1 MKKYILSLSC
11 CFFIFLKTDAQ
22 TAINW
27 KGKLSASGLFS
38 SEEINPF
45 WTYANS
51 DGQFGA
57 ASQFSGL
64 GEVSGLYA
72 LSDNA
77 SLEGGAAFFYRDE
90 VTDEFQRRD
99 LYLQFKNK
107 WLKATVGAKRA
118 DIQAQGLSATNKN
131 FLVSNNA
138 RPLGGLLL
146 EANDPLKLN
155 ETFSLDWGIAHYQLN
170 DDRFVNDVRVHYK
183 RLGVIAQFNENNKLT
198 AQIQHYAQW
207 GGTSPVFGN
216 LPNDFSAFVDV
227 FFAKSAPEIN
237 VEGEIQNAVGN
248 HLGTYLLDYEF
259 LTAIGDFSIYHEHP
273 FEDGSGTGLAN
284 FPDGVWG
291 VHFKPGQQKIF
302 TGILYE
308 YIDTTDQSASDVS
321 GVDNYFRNNVYR
333 SGWSYDGNIIGMPF
347 ILIDNSIIVNEQNS
361 PIISNREQVH
371 HFAFMG
377 TVGKVDWVFKSTLVS
392 HLGSFVT
399 PFEPS
404 LDVWHNYASF
414 TYATDNFGTFMLMG
428 GLDSGEL
435 IETTFGGAV
444 TYSYSFD

>member
-1 MKKYILSLSC
+1 MA
-11 CFFIFLKTDAQ
+11 DAQ
-22 TAINW
+22 SIEW
-27 KGKLSASGLFS
+27 GGKLSATGLFS
-38 SEEINPF
+38 SEETNPF
-45 WTYANS
+45 WIYANR

-64 GEVSGLYA
+64 GEVSGRYA

-77 SLEGGAAFFYRDE
+77 FLEAGVALFYRDE

-107 WLKATVGAKRA
+107 WLKATAGAKRSET
-118 DIQAQGLSATNKN
+118 QAQGLSATNKN
-131 FLVSNNA
+131 FLLSRNA

-146 EANDPLKLN
+146 EANDPLNLS

-170 DDRFVNDVRVHYK
+170 DDRFVNDVKVHYK

-207 GGTSPVFGN
+207 GGTSPVFGE

-227 FFAKSAPEIN
+227 FFAKNAPEIG
-237 VEGEIQNAVGN
+237 VEGEILNAVGN

-259 LTAIGDFSIYHEHP
+259 VTSVGEFSIYHEHP
-273 FEDGSGTGLAN
+273 FEDGSGTRLAN

-291 VHFKPGQQKIF
+291 VHFTPEQKNIF

-308 YIDTTDQSASDVS
+308 YIDTTDQSASDTS

-347 ILIDNSIIVNEQNS
+347 ILIDNSIVTTGENS
-361 PIISNREQVH
+361 AIISNREQVH

-377 TVGKVDWVFKSTLVS
+377 TVKKVDWMFKSTIVS
-392 HLGSFVT
+392 HLGSFVN

-414 TYATDNFGTFMLMG
+414 TYATENYGTFMLMG
-428 GLDSGEL
+428 GVDSGAL
-435 IETTFGGAV
+435 IETNFGGGL

>member
-1 MKKYILSLSC
+1 MLH
-11 CFFIFLKTDAQ
+11 TDAQ
-22 TAINW
+22 TIDW
-27 KGKLSASGLFS
+27 EGKVSASGLFS
-38 SEEINPF
+38 SEDTNPF
-45 WTYANS
+45 WMFANS

-64 GEVSGLYA
+64 GELSGRHA
-72 LSDNA
+72 FSDNA
-77 SLEGGAAFFYRDE
+77 SLEAGVAFFYRNK

-99 LYLQFKNK
+99 LYLQFMNK
-107 WLKATVGAKRA
+107 WLKATAGGKREETV
-118 DIQAQGLSATNKN
+118 AQGLSATNKN
-131 FLVSNNA
+131 FLLSGNA

-146 EANDPLKLN
+146 EANDPLKLS

-183 RLGVIAQFNENNKLT
+183 RLGVIVQFNENNKLT
-198 AQIQHYAQW
+198 AQIQHYVQW
-207 GGTSPVFGN
+207 AGTSPVFGE
-216 LPNDFSAFVDV
+216 LPNDLNAFVDV
-227 FFAKSAPEIN
+227 FFAKNAPEIN

-248 HLGTYLLDYEF
+248 HLGSYLLDYEF
-259 LTAIGDFSIYHEHP
+259 MTSVGDFSIYHEHP

-291 VHFKPGQQKIF
+291 IHFMPEQKNIF
-302 TGILYE
+302 TGVLYE

-321 GVDNYFRNNVYR
+321 GVDNYFRNSIYR

-347 ILIDNSIIVNEQNS
+347 ILIDNSITINEQNS

-377 TVGKVDWVFKSTLVS
+377 TVKKVDWVLKSTLVS
-392 HLGSFVT
+392 HLGSFVN
-399 PFEPS
+399 PFEPK
-404 LDVWHNYASF
+404 LNVWHNYASV
-414 TYATDNFGTFMLMG
+414 TYATDTYGTFMLMG
-428 GLDSGEL
+428 GVDSGEL
-435 IETTFGGAV
+435 IETTFGGGI